1 MPGRAAAIVSL
12 LAVGCASAPSPT
24 PAAPSAANGPAAAD
38 AEAAAAS
45 KRWHALTRAKKA
57 DEARALC
64 TPWLTSSSKRL
75 AAEGHKCLAN
85 VELIGSYKVRV
96 GSGVGGG
103 GLGGAGY
110 TGPGVDRAIDH
121 LTQAIALAPDDLSI
135 HQGRLHVAINSA
147 RTHDAPQLLADS
159 LARYTG
165 PDATEDW
172 LAYSQELWETRAA
185 DVGLEYMR
193 VLEKRYPNDH
203 RVVGNVGTFLIALK
217 RDDEALTYL
226 RRAVTLAPNDA
237 IDNWNLGRFHE
248 KHGDPASAEPF
259 YRKAASLEKD
269 PERHQDMACNLGRFL
284 TGRPATRAEGC
295 ALADK
300 ECGGRIP
307 ECGATPVAP

>member
-1 MPGRAAAIVSL
+1 MPRERRADRQL
-12 LAVGCASAPSPT
+12 QG
-24 PAAPSAANGPAAAD
+24 
-38 AEAAAAS
+38 
-45 KRWHALTRAKKA
+45 
-57 DEARALC
+57 AR
-64 TPWLTSSSKRL
+64 
-75 AAEGHKCLAN
+75 
-85 VELIGSYKVRV
+85 
-96 GSGVGGG
+96 GGG
-103 GLGGAGY
+103 KEGGFLGGAGY